1 MINFNFFTSVE
12 PFFMV
17 IFFFSFFFFLAETL
31 SKGLFHLMGRHATR
45 KFKKVQERRVS
56 IWNGIRSFKMNLEF
70 WISNKHQRKIS

>member
-1 MINFNFFTSVE
+1 MINFNFFQVWNL
-12 PFFMV
+12 FFYWD
-17 IFFFSFFFFLAETL
+17 IFILFLAETL